1 MHPALSVILFTTLSG
16 AGYGLWWLLGIHLW
30 NGHFP
35 DSDTLK
41 LGALGLGFA
50 LVSAGLL
57 SSTVHLG
64 HPERAWRAL
73 SQWRS
78 SWLSREG
85 VAALVA
91 YLPMLALTW
100 LLWHGTGPAAVGATG
115 LALSALALVTVYC
128 TARIY
133 TSLRTVPAW
142 HNAWVLPGFLL
153 LGLYTGGMALWAL
166 QALAGYPLTT
176 IPLAA
181 LMLMGLAAAV
191 LKLGYWRFIDR
202 QALPVDS
209 ASALG
214 LSGRGRVHRFEAP
227 HTESAFLMK
236 EMGFRVARRHA
247 QRLRMLALVLAAI
260 LPAIAIFAGYHAP
273 RAQAWLAPPA
283 ATAALLGVLLERWLF
298 FAQARHLVVLYYAPV
313 PAPSPA
319 NATES

>member
-1 MHPALSVILFTTLSG
+1 MHPAFSVILFTTLCG
-16 AGYGLWWLLGIHLW
+16 AGYGLWWLLGVHLW

-35 DSDTLK
+35 DSNALK
-41 LGALGLGFA
+41 LIALMVGFV
-50 LVSAGLL
+50 LVSAGLV

-85 VAALVA
+85 VAALLA
-91 YLPMLALTW
+91 YLPMLALAW
-100 LLWHGTGPAAVGATG
+100 LLWTGADAAAIAG
-115 LALSALALVTVYC
+115 LGLLLAAMALLTVFC

-153 LGLYTGGMALWAL
+153 LGLYSGGLVLWAV
-166 QALAGYPLTT
+166 QALSGYPLTRV
-176 IPLAA
+176 PLLALLAMAA
-181 LMLMGLAAAV
+181 AAAV

-202 QALPVDS
+202 QALPLDA

-214 LSGRGRVHRFEAP
+214 LSGRGEVRRFEAP
-227 HTESAFLMK
+227 NTEAAFLMK

-247 QRLRMLALVLAAI
+247 RRLRLIAIVLACV
-260 LPAIAIFAGYHAP
+260 LPAIAIVGGYHA
-273 RAQAWLAPPA
+273 RGAQCWLAPLA
-283 ATAALLGVLLERWLF
+283 AAAALLGILVERWLF
-298 FAQARHLVVLYYAPV
+298 FAQARHLVSLYYAPHE
-313 PAPSPA
+313 PPIHS
-319 NATES
+319 S